1 MTVILRTLF
10 LVFLIALST
19 AVRSQDD
26 NTVFTLVRDASELKE
41 GDVLVIVNKAAG
53 VALSTEQRSNNR
65 GATSV
70 VLTDDNVVVTPQVQ
84 FLILEGTASGW
95 YFNTGNG
102 YLAQKEDGKEQS
114 FLTQTNKDKNS
125 KALITVSSATGVAEV
140 EFQGSGTYR
149 TIQCNTFNSP
159 IIFSCYSS
167 TLNKGEVYLYKGSAI
182 PDFPTS
188 LILNGDT
195 QDADNSDVITSYLN
209 TTVDQVTLQ
218 RTFVG
223 DGGWYTLCLPFALTA
238 DDIATQFKGADFH
251 EFTGVTMNADNTFNL
266 EFQSV
271 SQTRAGVPYLV
282 RPIKD
287 TEIINP
293 VFTDKLIS
301 EAKPVTV
308 VVHAPQ
314 TEPFSEYSFTG
325 IYNSTDLFTVD
336 PSANQTIRFV
346 NADGTQLVRPIND
359 GTKLKATR
367 AYVKLPSADT
377 KAMIR
382 HHEGETDGIQ
392 HTMSDSQ
399 SRHAGVYD
407 LGGRYVGPS
416 AEGLE
421 RGVYIVDGRK
431 IMIK

>member
-10 LVFLIALST
+10 LVFLIVLST

-41 GDVLVIVNKAAG
+41 GDVLVIVDQDAK
-53 VALSTEQRSNNR
+53 VALSNEIS
-65 GATSV
+65 
-70 VLTDDNVVVTPQVQ
+70 
-84 FLILEGTASGW
+84 TASSILSVGITIDGNNVIINNNDVQIFRMEGSSLGW
-95 YFNTGNG
+95 IFSTGTS
-102 YLAQKEDGKEQS
+102 YLGGS
-114 FLTQTNKDKNS
+114 DKNELSFYDKIDEYTKATINIQNGIAAISFNS
-125 KALITVSSATGVAEV
+125 KYKLGYNSYDRIFRLYSATIGKIA
-140 EFQGSGTYR
+140 
-149 TIQCNTFNSP
+149 
-159 IIFSCYSS
+159 
-167 TLNKGEVYLYKGSAI
+167 LYKKTSSVPG
-182 PDFPTS
+182 S

-238 DDIATQFKGADFH
+238 DDIATQFQGADFQK
-251 EFTGVTMNADNTFNL
+251 FTGVTMNADNTFNL
-266 EFQSV
+266 EFRSV

-308 VVHAPQ
+308 VHALQ
-314 TEPFSEYSFTG
+314 TEPLSEYSFTG

-336 PSANQTIRFV
+336 PYANQTIRFV

-359 GTKLKATR
+359 NTKLKATR

-399 SRHAGVYD
+399 SRYAGVYD

-421 RGVYIVDGRK
+421 SGVYIVEGRK

>member
-10 LVFLIALST
+10 LVFLIVLST

-41 GDVLVIVNKAAG
+41 GDVLVIVDQDAK
-53 VALSTEQRSNNR
+53 VALSNEIS
-65 GATSV
+65 
-70 VLTDDNVVVTPQVQ
+70 
-84 FLILEGTASGW
+84 TASSILSVGITIDGNNVIINNNDVQIFRMEGSSSGW
-95 YFNTGNG
+95 IFSTGTS
-102 YLAQKEDGKEQS
+102 YLGGS
-114 FLTQTNKDKNS
+114 DKNELSFYDKINEYTKATINIQNGIAAISFNS
-125 KALITVSSATGVAEV
+125 KYKLGYNSSGSIFKLYSATIGKIA
-140 EFQGSGTYR
+140 
-149 TIQCNTFNSP
+149 
-159 IIFSCYSS
+159 
-167 TLNKGEVYLYKGSAI
+167 LYKKTSSVSG
-182 PDFPTS
+182 S

-195 QDADNSDVITSYLN
+195 QDADNSDAITSYLN

-238 DDIATQFKGADFH
+238 DDIATQFQGADFQ

-266 EFQSV
+266 EFRSV

-308 VVHAPQ
+308 VHALQ

-382 HHEGETDGIQ
+382 HYEGETDGIQ
-392 HTMSDSQ
+392 HTTGDSQ
-399 SRHAGVYD
+399 SPHAGVYD

>member
-41 GDVLVIVNKAAG
+41 GDVLVIVDQDAK
-53 VALSTEQRSNNR
+53 VALSNEIS
-65 GATSV
+65 
-70 VLTDDNVVVTPQVQ
+70 
-84 FLILEGTASGW
+84 TASSILSVGITIDGNNVIINNNDVQIFRMEGSSSGW
-95 YFNTGNG
+95 IFSTGTS
-102 YLAQKEDGKEQS
+102 YLGGS
-114 FLTQTNKDKNS
+114 DKNELSFYDKINEYTKATINIQNGIAAISFNS
-125 KALITVSSATGVAEV
+125 KYKLGYNSSGSIFKLYSATIGKIA
-140 EFQGSGTYR
+140 
-149 TIQCNTFNSP
+149 
-159 IIFSCYSS
+159 
-167 TLNKGEVYLYKGSAI
+167 LYKKTSSVSG
-182 PDFPTS
+182 S

-238 DDIATQFKGADFH
+238 DDIATQFKGADFQK
-251 EFTGVTMNADNTFNL
+251 FTGVTMNADNTFNL
-266 EFQSV
+266 EFRSV

-308 VVHAPQ
+308 VVHALQ

-336 PSANQTIRFV
+336 SSANQTIRFV

>member
-41 GDVLVIVNKAAG
+41 GDVLVIVDQDAK
-53 VALSTEQRSNNR
+53 VALSNEIS
-65 GATSV
+65 
-70 VLTDDNVVVTPQVQ
+70 
-84 FLILEGTASGW
+84 TASSILSVGITIDGNNVIINNNDVQIFRMEGSSSGW
-95 YFNTGNG
+95 IFSTGTS
-102 YLAQKEDGKEQS
+102 YLGGS
-114 FLTQTNKDKNS
+114 DKNELSFYDKINEYTKATINIQNGIAAISFNS
-125 KALITVSSATGVAEV
+125 KYKLGYNSSGSIFKLYSATIGKIA
-140 EFQGSGTYR
+140 
-149 TIQCNTFNSP
+149 
-159 IIFSCYSS
+159 
-167 TLNKGEVYLYKGSAI
+167 LYKKTSSVSG
-182 PDFPTS
+182 S

-195 QDADNSDVITSYLN
+195 QDADNSDAITSYLN

-238 DDIATQFKGADFH
+238 DDIATQFQGADFQ

-266 EFQSV
+266 EFRSV

-308 VVHAPQ
+308 VVHALQ

-336 PSANQTIRFV
+336 SSANQTIRFV

-382 HHEGETDGIQ
+382 HYEGETDGIQ
-392 HTMSDSQ
+392 HTTSDSQ
-399 SRHAGVYD
+399 SPHAGVYD
-407 LGGRYVGPS
+407 LGGRYVGTS

>member
-10 LVFLIALST
+10 LVFLIVLST

-41 GDVLVIVNKAAG
+41 GDVLVIVDQDAK
-53 VALSTEQRSNNR
+53 VALSNEIS
-65 GATSV
+65 
-70 VLTDDNVVVTPQVQ
+70 
-84 FLILEGTASGW
+84 TASSILSVGITIDGNNVIINNNDVQIFRMEGSSSGW
-95 YFNTGNG
+95 IFSTGTS
-102 YLAQKEDGKEQS
+102 YLGGS
-114 FLTQTNKDKNS
+114 DKNELSFYDKIDEYTKATINIQNGIAAISFNS
-125 KALITVSSATGVAEV
+125 KYKLGYNSYDRIFRLYSATIGKIA
-140 EFQGSGTYR
+140 
-149 TIQCNTFNSP
+149 
-159 IIFSCYSS
+159 
-167 TLNKGEVYLYKGSAI
+167 LYKKTSSVPG
-182 PDFPTS
+182 S

-238 DDIATQFKGADFH
+238 DDIATQFQGADFQK
-251 EFTGVTMNADNTFNL
+251 FTGVTMNADNMFNL
-266 EFQSV
+266 EFRSV

-308 VVHAPQ
+308 VHALQ

-325 IYNSTDLFTVD
+325 IYNSTDLFAVD
-336 PSANQTIRFV
+336 SLANQTIRFV

-407 LGGRYVGPS
+407 LGGRYVGTS

-421 RGVYIVDGRK
+421 SGVYIVDGRK

>member
-10 LVFLIALST
+10 LVFLIVLST

-41 GDVLVIVNKAAG
+41 GDVLVIVDQDAK
-53 VALSTEQRSNNR
+53 VALSNEIS
-65 GATSV
+65 
-70 VLTDDNVVVTPQVQ
+70 
-84 FLILEGTASGW
+84 TASSILSVGITIDGNNVIINNNDVQIFRMEGSSSGW
-95 YFNTGNG
+95 IFSTGTS
-102 YLAQKEDGKEQS
+102 YLGGS
-114 FLTQTNKDKNS
+114 DKNELSFYDKIDEYTKATINIQNGIAAISFNS
-125 KALITVSSATGVAEV
+125 KYKLGYNSNDRIFRLYSATIGKIA
-140 EFQGSGTYR
+140 
-149 TIQCNTFNSP
+149 
-159 IIFSCYSS
+159 
-167 TLNKGEVYLYKGSAI
+167 LYKKTSSVPG
-182 PDFPTS
+182 S
-188 LILNGDT
+188 LILNGNT

-209 TTVDQVTLQ
+209 TMVDQVTLQ

-238 DDIATQFKGADFH
+238 DDIATQFQGADFQK
-251 EFTGVTMNADNTFNL
+251 FTGVTMNADNTFNL
-266 EFQSV
+266 EFRSV

-301 EAKPVTV
+301 AAQPVTV
-308 VVHAPQ
+308 VYALQ
-314 TEPFSEYSFTG
+314 TEPLSEYSFTG

-336 PSANQTIRFV
+336 SSANQTIRFV

-359 GTKLKATR
+359 KTKLKATR

-407 LGGRYVGPS
+407 LGGRYVGTS

-421 RGVYIVDGRK
+421 SGVYIVDGRK

>member
-41 GDVLVIVNKAAG
+41 GDVLVIVDQDAK
-53 VALSTEQRSNNR
+53 VALSNEIS
-65 GATSV
+65 
-70 VLTDDNVVVTPQVQ
+70 
-84 FLILEGTASGW
+84 TASSILSVGITIDGNNVIINNNDVQIFRMEGSSSGW
-95 YFNTGNG
+95 IFSTGTS
-102 YLAQKEDGKEQS
+102 YLGGS
-114 FLTQTNKDKNS
+114 DKNELSFYDKINEYTKATINIQNGIAAISFNS
-125 KALITVSSATGVAEV
+125 KYKLGYNSSGTGSIFKLYSATIGKIA
-140 EFQGSGTYR
+140 
-149 TIQCNTFNSP
+149 
-159 IIFSCYSS
+159 
-167 TLNKGEVYLYKGSAI
+167 LYKKTSSVPG
-182 PDFPTS
+182 S

-238 DDIATQFKGADFH
+238 DDIATQFQGADFQK
-251 EFTGVTMNADNTFNL
+251 FTGVTMNADNTFNL
-266 EFQSV
+266 DFRSV
-271 SQTRAGVPYLV
+271 SQTQPGVPYLV
-282 RPIKD
+282 RPVEG
-287 TEIINP
+287 TEINDP
-293 VFTDKLIS
+293 VFMDKLIS
-301 EAKPVTV
+301 EAQPLS
-308 VVHAPQ
+308 VVHALQ

-325 IYNSTDLFTVD
+325 IYNSTDLFQVD
-336 PSANQTIRFV
+336 PSAGKTIRFV

-367 AYVKLPSADT
+367 AYILLPAADT

-382 HHEGETDGIQ
+382 HHEGETDDIY
-392 HTMSDSQ
+392 HLTVDSP
-399 SRHAGVYD
+399 SRHTGVYD
-407 LGGRYVGPS
+407 LGGRYLGPS
-416 AEGLE
+416 AEGLA

-431 IMIK
+431 IVIK

>member
-10 LVFLIALST
+10 LVFLIVLST

-41 GDVLVIVNKAAG
+41 GDVLVIVDQDAK
-53 VALSTEQRSNNR
+53 VALSNEIS
-65 GATSV
+65 
-70 VLTDDNVVVTPQVQ
+70 
-84 FLILEGTASGW
+84 TASSILSVGITIDGNNVIINNNDVQIFRMEGSSSGW
-95 YFNTGNG
+95 IFSTGTS
-102 YLAQKEDGKEQS
+102 YLGGS
-114 FLTQTNKDKNS
+114 DKNELSFYDKIDEYTKATINIQNGIAAISFNS
-125 KALITVSSATGVAEV
+125 KYKLGYNSNDRIFRLYSATIGKIA
-140 EFQGSGTYR
+140 
-149 TIQCNTFNSP
+149 
-159 IIFSCYSS
+159 
-167 TLNKGEVYLYKGSAI
+167 LYKKTSSVPG
-182 PDFPTS
+182 S

-195 QDADNSDVITSYLN
+195 QDADNSDAITSYLN

-238 DDIATQFKGADFH
+238 DDIATQFQGADFQ

-266 EFQSV
+266 EFRSV

-282 RPIKD
+282 RPIKGTKITD
-287 TEIINP
+287 P

-308 VVHAPQ
+308 VYALQ
-314 TEPFSEYSFTG
+314 TEPLSEYSFTG

-336 PSANQTIRFV
+336 SSANQTIRFV

-359 GTKLKATR
+359 NTKLKATR

-392 HTMSDSQ
+392 HTTGDSQ
-399 SRHAGVYD
+399 SPHAGVYD
-407 LGGRYVGPS
+407 LGGRYVGTS

-421 RGVYIVDGRK
+421 SGVYIVDGRK

>member
-41 GDVLVIVNKAAG
+41 GDVLVIVDQDAK
-53 VALSTEQRSNNR
+53 VALSNEIS
-65 GATSV
+65 
-70 VLTDDNVVVTPQVQ
+70 
-84 FLILEGTASGW
+84 TASSILSVGITIDGNNVIINNNDVQIFRMEGSSLGW
-95 YFNTGNG
+95 IFSTGTS
-102 YLAQKEDGKEQS
+102 YLGGS
-114 FLTQTNKDKNS
+114 DKNELSFYDKIDEYTKATINIQNGIAAISFNS
-125 KALITVSSATGVAEV
+125 KYKLGYNSNDRIFRLYSATIGKIA
-140 EFQGSGTYR
+140 
-149 TIQCNTFNSP
+149 
-159 IIFSCYSS
+159 
-167 TLNKGEVYLYKGSAI
+167 LYKKTSSVSG
-182 PDFPTS
+182 S

-195 QDADNSDVITSYLN
+195 QDADNSDAITSYLN

-238 DDIATQFKGADFH
+238 DDIATQFQGADFQK
-251 EFTGVTMNADNTFNL
+251 FTGVTMNADNTFNL
-266 EFQSV
+266 EFRSV

-308 VVHAPQ
+308 VHALQ

-325 IYNSTDLFTVD
+325 IYNSTDLFIVD

-392 HTMSDSQ
+392 HTTSDSQ
-399 SRHAGVYD
+399 SSHAGVYD

>member
-41 GDVLVIVNKAAG
+41 GDVLVIVDQDAK
-53 VALSTEQRSNNR
+53 VALSNEIS
-65 GATSV
+65 
-70 VLTDDNVVVTPQVQ
+70 
-84 FLILEGTASGW
+84 TASSILSVGITIDGNNVIINNNDVQIFRMEGSSSGW
-95 YFNTGNG
+95 IFSTGTS
-102 YLAQKEDGKEQS
+102 YLGGS
-114 FLTQTNKDKNS
+114 DKNELSFYDKIDEYTKATINIQNGIAAISFNS
-125 KALITVSSATGVAEV
+125 KYKLGYNSYDRIFRLYSATIGKIA
-140 EFQGSGTYR
+140 
-149 TIQCNTFNSP
+149 
-159 IIFSCYSS
+159 
-167 TLNKGEVYLYKGSAI
+167 LYKKTSSVLG
-182 PDFPTS
+182 S

-238 DDIATQFKGADFH
+238 DDIATQFQGADFQK
-251 EFTGVTMNADNTFNL
+251 FTGVTMNADNTFNL
-266 EFQSV
+266 EFRSV

-301 EAKPVTV
+301 AAQPVTV
-308 VVHAPQ
+308 VHALQ

-359 GTKLKATR
+359 NTKLKATR

-399 SRHAGVYD
+399 SAHAGVYD
-407 LGGRYVGPS
+407 LGGRYVGSS

-421 RGVYIVDGRK
+421 RGVYIVDRRK

>member
-10 LVFLIALST
+10 LVFLIVLST

-41 GDVLVIVNKAAG
+41 GDVLVIVDQDAK
-53 VALSTEQRSNNR
+53 VALSNEIS
-65 GATSV
+65 
-70 VLTDDNVVVTPQVQ
+70 
-84 FLILEGTASGW
+84 TASSILSVGITIDGNNVIINNNDVQIFRMEGSSLGW
-95 YFNTGNG
+95 IFSTGTS
-102 YLAQKEDGKEQS
+102 YLGGS
-114 FLTQTNKDKNS
+114 DKNELSFYDKINEYTKATINIQNGIAAISFNS
-125 KALITVSSATGVAEV
+125 KYKLGYNSSGSIFKLYSATIGKIA
-140 EFQGSGTYR
+140 
-149 TIQCNTFNSP
+149 
-159 IIFSCYSS
+159 
-167 TLNKGEVYLYKGSAI
+167 LYKKTSSVSG
-182 PDFPTS
+182 S

-238 DDIATQFKGADFH
+238 DDIATQFQGADFQ

-266 EFQSV
+266 EFRSV

-282 RPIKD
+282 RPIKGTKITD
-287 TEIINP
+287 P

-308 VVHAPQ
+308 VYALQ
-314 TEPFSEYSFTG
+314 TEPLSEYSFTG

-336 PSANQTIRFV
+336 SSANQTIRFV

-359 GTKLKATR
+359 KTKLKATR

-392 HTMSDSQ
+392 HTTSDSQ
-399 SRHAGVYD
+399 SAHAGVYD
-407 LGGRYVGPS
+407 LGGRYVGTS

>member
-10 LVFLIALST
+10 LVFLIVLST

-41 GDVLVIVNKAAG
+41 GDVLVIVDQDAK
-53 VALSTEQRSNNR
+53 VALSNEISTASSILSVGITIDGNNVIISNN
-65 GATSV
+65 
-70 VLTDDNVVVTPQVQ
+70 DVQ
-84 FLILEGTASGW
+84 IFRMEGSSSGW
-95 YFNTGNG
+95 IFSTGTS
-102 YLAQKEDGKEQS
+102 YLGGS
-114 FLTQTNKDKNS
+114 DKNELSFYDKIDEYTKATINIQNGIAAISFNS
-125 KALITVSSATGVAEV
+125 KYKLGYNSNDRIFRLYSATIGKIA
-140 EFQGSGTYR
+140 
-149 TIQCNTFNSP
+149 
-159 IIFSCYSS
+159 
-167 TLNKGEVYLYKGSAI
+167 LYKK
-182 PDFPTS
+182 TS
-188 LILNGDT
+188 SVPGFLILNGDT
-195 QDADNSDVITSYLN
+195 QDADNSDVIPSYLN

-238 DDIATQFKGADFH
+238 DDIATQFQGADFQK
-251 EFTGVTMNADNTFNL
+251 FTGVTMNADNTFNL
-266 EFQSV
+266 EFRSV

-282 RPIKD
+282 RPIKGTKITD
-287 TEIINP
+287 P

-301 EAKPVTV
+301 EAQPVTV
-308 VVHAPQ
+308 VHALQ
-314 TEPFSEYSFTG
+314 TEPLSEYSFTG

-359 GTKLKATR
+359 KTKLKATR
-367 AYVKLPSADT
+367 AYVKLPSANT

-392 HTMSDSQ
+392 HTTSDSQ

-407 LGGRYVGPS
+407 LGGRYVGTS

-421 RGVYIVDGRK
+421 SGVYIVDGRK

>member
-41 GDVLVIVNKAAG
+41 GDVLVIVDQDAK
-53 VALSTEQRSNNR
+53 VALSNEIS
-65 GATSV
+65 
-70 VLTDDNVVVTPQVQ
+70 
-84 FLILEGTASGW
+84 TASSILSVGITIDGNNVIINNNDVQIFRMEGSSLGW
-95 YFNTGNG
+95 IFSTGTS
-102 YLAQKEDGKEQS
+102 YLGGS
-114 FLTQTNKDKNS
+114 DKNELSFYDKIDEYTKATINIQNGIAAISFNS
-125 KALITVSSATGVAEV
+125 KYKLGYNSYDRIFRLYSATIGKIA
-140 EFQGSGTYR
+140 
-149 TIQCNTFNSP
+149 
-159 IIFSCYSS
+159 
-167 TLNKGEVYLYKGSAI
+167 LYKKTSSVSG
-182 PDFPTS
+182 S

-238 DDIATQFKGADFH
+238 DDIATQFQGADFQK
-251 EFTGVTMNADNTFNL
+251 FTGVTMNADNTFNL
-266 EFQSV
+266 EFRSV

-308 VVHAPQ
+308 VHALQ

-325 IYNSTDLFTVD
+325 IYNSTDLFIVD

-359 GTKLKATR
+359 KTKLKATR

-392 HTMSDSQ
+392 HTTSDSQ
-399 SRHAGVYD
+399 SSHAGVYD

-421 RGVYIVDGRK
+421 SGVYIVDGRK

>member
-10 LVFLIALST
+10 LVFLIVLST

-53 VALSTEQRSNNR
+53 VALSTEASSSVSIAPVSVEIAGDDVIVNEKVQFFYLKGSSSAWRFFIGSQYLTTTSN
-65 GATSV
+65 AALFLQET
-70 VLTDDNVVVTPQVQ
+70 LTDYTKTKITID
-84 FLILEGTASGW
+84 S
-95 YFNTGNG
+95 NTGE
-102 YLAQKEDGKEQS
+102 AVID
-114 FLTQTNKDKNS
+114 FLKS
-125 KALITVSSATGVAEV
+125 
-140 EFQGSGTYR
+140 
-149 TIQCNTFNSP
+149 
-159 IIFSCYSS
+159 
-167 TLNKGEVYLYKGSAI
+167 GEVGYNSDRGIFKCYESSLPNNGEVCLYKGSAI
-182 PDFPTS
+182 PHFPTS

-195 QDADNSDVITSYLN
+195 QDADNSDAITSYLN

-238 DDIATQFKGADFH
+238 DDIATQFKGADFQK
-251 EFTGVTMNADNTFNL
+251 FTGVTMNADNTFNL
-266 EFQSV
+266 EFRSV

-282 RPIKD
+282 RPIKGTKITD
-287 TEIINP
+287 P

-308 VVHAPQ
+308 VVHALQ

-325 IYNSTDLFTVD
+325 IYNSTDLFAVD
-336 PSANQTIRFV
+336 SLANQTIRFV

-392 HTMSDSQ
+392 HTTSDSQ
-399 SRHAGVYD
+399 SPHAGVYD

>member
-10 LVFLIALST
+10 LVFLIVLST

-41 GDVLVIVNKAAG
+41 GDVLVIVDQDAK
-53 VALSTEQRSNNR
+53 VALSNEIS
-65 GATSV
+65 
-70 VLTDDNVVVTPQVQ
+70 
-84 FLILEGTASGW
+84 TASSILSVGITIDGNNVIINNNDVQIFRMEGSSSGW
-95 YFNTGNG
+95 IFSTGIS
-102 YLAQKEDGKEQS
+102 YLGGS
-114 FLTQTNKDKNS
+114 DKNELSFYDKINEYTKATINIQNGIAAISFNS
-125 KALITVSSATGVAEV
+125 KYKLGYNSSGSIFKLYSATIGKIA
-140 EFQGSGTYR
+140 
-149 TIQCNTFNSP
+149 
-159 IIFSCYSS
+159 
-167 TLNKGEVYLYKGSAI
+167 LYKKTSSVSG
-182 PDFPTS
+182 S

-195 QDADNSDVITSYLN
+195 QDADNSDAITSYLN

-238 DDIATQFKGADFH
+238 DDIATQFQGADFQK
-251 EFTGVTMNADNTFNL
+251 FTGVTMNADNTFNL
-266 EFQSV
+266 EFRSV

-308 VVHAPQ
+308 VHALQ
-314 TEPFSEYSFTG
+314 TEPLSEYSFTG

-336 PSANQTIRFV
+336 PYANQTIRFV

-359 GTKLKATR
+359 KTKLKATR

-392 HTMSDSQ
+392 HTTSDSQ

>member
-10 LVFLIALST
+10 LVFLIVLST

-26 NTVFTLVRDASELKE
+26 AVFSLVRDASELKE
-41 GDVLVIVNKAAG
+41 GDEVIIAAPDVMVAMSKNTNSAKDAIYSAG
-53 VALSTEQRSNNR
+53 VIICGDKIIADR
-65 GATSV
+65 
-70 VLTDDNVVVTPQVQ
+70 NVVQT
-84 FLILEGTASGW
+84 FLLESYSTKWIFSTGTLCLGCS
-95 YFNTGNG
+95 
-102 YLAQKEDGKEQS
+102 E
-114 FLTQTNKDKNS
+114 NKDKDLSFYDKKKNNYTG
-125 KALITVSSATGVAEV
+125 ATITIGSDGQAEININGVKIGYNTSFKLFTATIGK
-140 EFQGSGTYR
+140 
-149 TIQCNTFNSP
+149 IC
-159 IIFSCYSS
+159 
-167 TLNKGEVYLYKGSAI
+167 LYKRDETISSVMVLDGS
-182 PDFPTS
+182 
-188 LILNGDT
+188 T
-195 QDADNSDVITSYLN
+195 QAANNSDVIN
-209 TTVDQVTLQ
+209 VNFEKTVDFVALQ

-238 DDIATQFKGADFH
+238 DDIATQFKGADFQK
-251 EFTGVTMNADNTFNL
+251 FTGVTMNADNTFNL
-266 EFQSV
+266 EFRSV

-282 RPIKD
+282 RPIKGTKITD
-287 TEIINP
+287 P

-308 VVHAPQ
+308 VVHALQ

-325 IYNSTDLFTVD
+325 IYNSTDLFAVD

-431 IMIK
+431 IMMK

>member
-10 LVFLIALST
+10 LVFLIVLST

-41 GDVLVIVNKAAG
+41 GDVLVIVDQDAK
-53 VALSTEQRSNNR
+53 VALSNEIS
-65 GATSV
+65 
-70 VLTDDNVVVTPQVQ
+70 
-84 FLILEGTASGW
+84 TASSILSVGITIDGNNVIINNNDVQIFRMEGSSSGW
-95 YFNTGNG
+95 IFSTGTS
-102 YLAQKEDGKEQS
+102 YLGGS
-114 FLTQTNKDKNS
+114 DKNELSFYDKIDEYTKATINIQNGIAAISFNS
-125 KALITVSSATGVAEV
+125 KYKLGYNSYDRIFRLYSATIGKIA
-140 EFQGSGTYR
+140 
-149 TIQCNTFNSP
+149 
-159 IIFSCYSS
+159 
-167 TLNKGEVYLYKGSAI
+167 LYKKTSSVPG
-182 PDFPTS
+182 S

-195 QDADNSDVITSYLN
+195 QDADNSDAITSYLN

-238 DDIATQFKGADFH
+238 DDIATQFQGADFQ

-266 EFQSV
+266 EFWSV

-282 RPIKD
+282 RPIKGTKITD
-287 TEIINP
+287 P

-308 VVHAPQ
+308 VHALQ
-314 TEPFSEYSFTG
+314 TEPLSEYSFTG
-325 IYNSTDLFTVD
+325 IYNSTDLFIVD

-359 GTKLKATR
+359 KTKLKATR

-392 HTMSDSQ
+392 HTTSDSQ
-399 SRHAGVYD
+399 SSHAGVYD

>member
-26 NTVFTLVRDASELKE
+26 NTVFTLVRDVSELKE
-41 GDVLVIVNKAAG
+41 GDVLVIVDQDAK
-53 VALSTEQRSNNR
+53 VALSNEIS
-65 GATSV
+65 
-70 VLTDDNVVVTPQVQ
+70 
-84 FLILEGTASGW
+84 TASSILSVGITIDGNNVIINNNDVQIFRMEGSSLGW
-95 YFNTGNG
+95 IFSTGTS
-102 YLAQKEDGKEQS
+102 YLGGS
-114 FLTQTNKDKNS
+114 DKNELSFYDKIDEYTKATINIQNGIAAISFNS
-125 KALITVSSATGVAEV
+125 KYKLGYNSSGSIFKLYSATISKIA
-140 EFQGSGTYR
+140 
-149 TIQCNTFNSP
+149 
-159 IIFSCYSS
+159 
-167 TLNKGEVYLYKGSAI
+167 LYKKTSSVPG
-182 PDFPTS
+182 S

-195 QDADNSDVITSYLN
+195 QDSDNSDVITSYIN

-238 DDIATQFKGADFH
+238 DDIATQFQGADFQ

-266 EFQSV
+266 EFRSV

-308 VVHAPQ
+308 VHALQ

-399 SRHAGVYD
+399 SPHAGVYD

>member
-10 LVFLIALST
+10 LVFLIVLST

-26 NTVFTLVRDASELKE
+26 NTVFTLVRDVSELKE
-41 GDVLVIVNKAAG
+41 GDVLVIVNKVAG
-53 VALSTEQRSNNR
+53 VALSTEASSSVSIAPVSVEIAGDDVIVNEKVQFFYLKGSSSAWRFFTGSQYLTTTSN
-65 GATSV
+65 AALFLQET
-70 VLTDDNVVVTPQVQ
+70 LTDYTKTKITID
-84 FLILEGTASGW
+84 S
-95 YFNTGNG
+95 NTGE
-102 YLAQKEDGKEQS
+102 AVID
-114 FLTQTNKDKNS
+114 FLKS
-125 KALITVSSATGVAEV
+125 
-140 EFQGSGTYR
+140 
-149 TIQCNTFNSP
+149 
-159 IIFSCYSS
+159 
-167 TLNKGEVYLYKGSAI
+167 GEVGYNSDRGIFKCYESSLPNNGEVCLYKGSAI
-182 PDFPTS
+182 PHFPTS

-195 QDADNSDVITSYLN
+195 QDSDNSDVITSYLN

-238 DDIATQFKGADFH
+238 DDIATQFQGADFQ

-266 EFQSV
+266 EFRSV

-282 RPIKD
+282 RPIKGTKITD
-287 TEIINP
+287 P

-308 VVHAPQ
+308 VHALR
-314 TEPFSEYSFTG
+314 TEPLSEYSFTG
-325 IYNSTDLFTVD
+325 IYNSTDLFIVD

-367 AYVKLPSADT
+367 AYILLPAADT

-382 HHEGETDGIQ
+382 HHEGETDGIY
-392 HTMSDSQ
+392 HLTVDSP
-399 SRHAGVYD
+399 SRHTGVYD
-407 LGGRYVGPS
+407 LGGRYLGPS
-416 AEGLE
+416 AEGLAC
-421 RGVYIVDGRK
+421 GVYIVDGRK
-431 IMIK
+431 IVIK

>member
-10 LVFLIALST
+10 LVFLIVLST

-41 GDVLVIVNKAAG
+41 GDVLVIVDQDAK
-53 VALSTEQRSNNR
+53 VALSNEIS
-65 GATSV
+65 
-70 VLTDDNVVVTPQVQ
+70 
-84 FLILEGTASGW
+84 TASSILSVGITIDGNNVIINNNDVQIFRMEGSSSGW
-95 YFNTGNG
+95 IFSTGTS
-102 YLAQKEDGKEQS
+102 YLGGS
-114 FLTQTNKDKNS
+114 DKNELSFYDKINEYTKATINIQNGIAAISFNS
-125 KALITVSSATGVAEV
+125 KYKLGYNSSGSIFKLYSATIGKIA
-140 EFQGSGTYR
+140 
-149 TIQCNTFNSP
+149 
-159 IIFSCYSS
+159 
-167 TLNKGEVYLYKGSAI
+167 LYKKTSSVSG
-182 PDFPTS
+182 S

-209 TTVDQVTLQ
+209 TTVDQVMLQ

-238 DDIATQFKGADFH
+238 DDIATQFKGADFQ

-266 EFQSV
+266 EFRSV

-287 TEIINP
+287 TEITDP
-293 VFTDKLIS
+293 VFTYKLIS

-308 VVHAPQ
+308 VHALQ

-359 GTKLKATR
+359 KTKLKATR

-407 LGGRYVGPS
+407 LGGRYVGTS

-421 RGVYIVDGRK
+421 SGVYIVDGRK

>member
-10 LVFLIALST
+10 LVFLIVLST

-41 GDVLVIVNKAAG
+41 GDVLVIVDQDAK
-53 VALSTEQRSNNR
+53 VALSNEIS
-65 GATSV
+65 
-70 VLTDDNVVVTPQVQ
+70 
-84 FLILEGTASGW
+84 TASSILSVGITIDGNNVIINNNDVQIFRMEGSSSGW
-95 YFNTGNG
+95 IFSTGIS
-102 YLAQKEDGKEQS
+102 YLGGS
-114 FLTQTNKDKNS
+114 DKNELSFYDKIDEYTKATINIQNGIAAISFNS
-125 KALITVSSATGVAEV
+125 KYKLGYNSYDRIFRLYSATIGKIA
-140 EFQGSGTYR
+140 
-149 TIQCNTFNSP
+149 
-159 IIFSCYSS
+159 
-167 TLNKGEVYLYKGSAI
+167 LYKKTSSVPG
-182 PDFPTS
+182 S

-238 DDIATQFKGADFH
+238 DDIATQFQGADFQK
-251 EFTGVTMNADNTFNL
+251 FTGVTMNADNTFNL
-266 EFQSV
+266 EFRSV

-308 VVHAPQ
+308 VHALQ
-314 TEPFSEYSFTG
+314 TEPLSEYSFTG

-336 PSANQTIRFV
+336 PYANQTIRFV

-359 GTKLKATR
+359 NTKLKATR

-392 HTMSDSQ
+392 HTTSDSQ

-421 RGVYIVDGRK
+421 SGVYIVEGRK